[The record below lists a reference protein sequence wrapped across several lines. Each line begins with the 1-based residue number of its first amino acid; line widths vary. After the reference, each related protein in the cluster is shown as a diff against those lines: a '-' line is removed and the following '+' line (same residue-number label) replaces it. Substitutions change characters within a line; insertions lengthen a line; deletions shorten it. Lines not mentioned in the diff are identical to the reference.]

1 VGTKRNGIG
10 REGSQAKHRWVTAA
24 GVILIA
30 AGVYLGFAAAIM
42 LVLALTDITGFA
54 SNVSSVA
61 LLLFLVGS
69 GLGVGVFGV
78 RLLSHRRGRQHPTR

>member
-1 VGTKRNGIG
+1 MG
-10 REGSQAKHRWVTAA
+10 REGSQAKHRWSTAL

-42 LVLALTDITGFA
+42 LILALTDITGFA
-54 SNVSSVA
+54 TNVSSVV

-69 GLGVGVFGV
+69 GLGLGVFGV
-78 RLLSHRRGRQHPTR
+78 RLLGHQRGRQHPTR